1 MKKNLLLCLLFGGML
16 QTVSADDIHLPTMGW
31 SSWNCFGLDVSY
43 TKIQGQALALT
54 KKGLDTVGYKYIN
67 IDDGFMKGRDPKS
80 DTVIINKQK
89 FPYGIRSVADYI
101 RSLHKVITINGR
113 SPFNPAYR
121 INDIPPAMAAE
132 G

>member
-1 MKKNLLLCLLFGGML
+1 MTENIPIEYDIAKMGESALVNEFDWLNTFG
-16 QTVSADDIHLPTMGW
+16 DR
-31 SSWNCFGLDVSY
+31 
-43 TKIQGQALALT
+43 LT
-54 KKGLDTVGYKYIN
+54 
-67 IDDGFMKGRDPKS
+67 
-80 DTVIINKQK
+80 
-89 FPYGIRSVADYI
+89 SVADYI